1 MSTESTAA
9 ENSRIKQ
16 ALDSVSANVMVADA
30 DLEIIYMNNTVTEM
44 FRAAEPDI
52 RKDLPNFDVKNL
64 IGTNIDDFHKNPA
77 HQRRLLT
84 DLSDTFESRLEL
96 GGRTFSIITNPI
108 IADNGERIGTVVEWQ
123 DLTEQLAREDK
134 ERKRVEAERLIAA
147 ENGRIKQALDGVTAN
162 VMIGDNDLNIVY
174 MNDAVTKLFRD
185 VESDVR
191 KEIPSFDAN
200 KLIGTCIDMFHKN
213 PAHQRNL
220 LGGLTRTHTAELEIG
235 QLTMRV
241 IASPVFGDDGERLG
255 TVVEWADRTQE
266 LAIEREVETVVGG
279 AVEGDLTKRIPT
291 EAKTGFFENLGNSVN
306 ELMVKLTGVVGEI
319 QHASDNVRAGA
330 GEIAE
335 GNTDLSQRTEEQASS
350 LEETSSS
357 MEQMTSAVRESA
369 ENAAHANQLA
379 KEARKEAEQGG
390 AVVEQAVNAMQE
402 INEASKKIADII
414 SVIDEIAFQ
423 TNLLALNAAVE
434 AARAGDQGRGFA
446 VVAAEVRNLAGR
458 SASAAKEIKGLIV
471 ESLAKVEDGSKL
483 VNQSGEA
490 LDKIVNGS
498 KKVTDIVGEIAA
510 SSQEQSAG
518 IDEIN
523 KAVVQMDE
531 LTQQNAALVEE
542 IAAASESMGE
552 QAQGLADLMA
562 FFKVEEG
569 AVTRLPAAA
578 QADKTPTDPVERRSG
593 TRPWSKPKVAR
604 KSGTAASSRNAAM
617 ASGSDAASAVDEEW
631 ESF

>member
-9 ENSRIKQ
+9 ENS
-16 ALDSVSANVMVADA
+16 
-30 DLEIIYMNNTVTEM
+30 
-44 FRAAEPDI
+44 
-52 RKDLPNFDVKNL
+52 
-64 IGTNIDDFHKNPA
+64 
-77 HQRRLLT
+77 
-84 DLSDTFESRLEL
+84 
-96 GGRTFSIITNPI
+96 
-108 IADNGERIGTVVEWQ
+108 
-123 DLTEQLAREDK
+123 
-134 ERKRVEAERLIAA
+134 
-147 ENGRIKQALDGVTAN
+147 RIKQALDGVTAN

-357 MEQMTSAVRESA
+357 MEEMTSAVRESA

-531 LTQQNAALVEE
+531 LTQQNAALVEQ

-562 FFKVEEG
+562 FFKIEEG
-569 AVTRLPAAA
+569 AVTRPPAAA
-578 QADKTPTDPVERRSG
+578 QADKTPADPVERRSG

-604 KSGTAASSRNAAM
+604 KSGTAASNRNAAM